1 MCVCV
6 CMCSRVCACTLCV
19 CVRMRA
25 CMHVC
30 ACVCVCVCVCV
41 CNIPNLQ
48 LRLRLGVKV
57 YHEESIKW
65 KAVNISQLQQFAVCD
80 AGVSRWLS
88 GSLAPFANAG
98 GLGSIPGSGRC
109 PGGGH
114 GNPLQYSCLENPMDK
129 SSLEGYSP

>member
-1 MCVCV
+1 M
-6 CMCSRVCACTLCV
+6 
-19 CVRMRA
+19 
-25 CMHVC
+25 
-30 ACVCVCVCVCV
+30 CV

-88 GSLAPFANAG
+88 GSLAPFANAEAWVRS
-98 GLGSIPGSGRC
+98 LGREDALEAGMATHSSILAWRIPWTRAAWRATVHEVTMSQTQLSANACKCNLGPTLGASR
-109 PGGGH
+109 
-114 GNPLQYSCLENPMDK
+114 YFE
-129 SSLEGYSP
+129 